1 MLIRKAHAAEI
12 DRLIWIRGAVREN
25 RLRDPASV
33 TREDYAWFVGMG
45 LVWVAEIDGKV
56 VGFSA
61 ADPRD
66 GTIWALFLD
75 PASEGAGLGAKL
87 LALACADLRASGHA
101 TARLGTDADS
111 KAARLYR
118 KLGWEAIELSA
129 DGELAFQ
136 LVLS

>member
-1 MLIRKAHAAEI
+1 MVVIRQAVVAEI
-12 DRLIWIRGAVREN
+12 DCLIWIRAAVREN

-33 TREDYAWFVGMG
+33 TREDYGWFVGNG
-45 LVWVAEIDGKV
+45 LVWVAEVEGQV

-75 PASEGAGLGAKL
+75 PASEGAGLGAQL
-87 LALACADLRASGHA
+87 LARACADLRAAGHA
-101 TARLGTDADS
+101 MARLGTDEDS

-118 KLGWEAIELSA
+118 RLGWQALGLSA
-129 DGELAFQ
+129 DGEMEFELA
-136 LVLS
+136 L